1 MGLFNI
7 FFPKIERRKY
17 LTKKKKKKKK
27 KKKRKVKKNSVN
39 GDFGSPA
46 SVSQI
51 LHEQSFTFSKT
62 K

>member
-1 MGLFNI
+1 
-7 FFPKIERRKY
+7 
-17 LTKKKKKKKK
+17 
-27 KKKRKVKKNSVN
+27 VKKNSVN